1 MKKYLLI
8 ILTSIILANC
18 SSIKKIGFP
27 SFGFGNKKN
36 NFEKY
41 GISEFLWNSSYDTLS
56 KYPNTNS
63 DLKEGFISTDWIIL
77 KKNSNTRFRITVYIL
92 GPDVLEENIEIITD
106 KEVRINGNWTKTM
119 VSSSF
124 NENLKQLII
133 ARAEKLDPQTYGN
146 RY

>member
-18 SSIKKIGFP
+18 SSIKKIGIP

-41 GISEFLWNSSYDTLS
+41 GISEFLWNSSYDILS

-77 KKNSNTRFRITVYIL
+77 KKSPNTRFRITVYIL
-92 GPDVLEENIEIITD
+92 GPNVLEENIEIITD
-106 KEVRINGNWTKTM
+106 KEVRVNGNWTKTM

-124 NENLKQLII
+124 NENLKQLIMS
-133 ARAEKLDPQTYGN
+133 RAEN
-146 RY
+146 

>member
-18 SSIKKIGFP
+18 SAIKKISFP
-27 SFGFGNKKN
+27 SFGFGDKKN

-106 KEVRINGNWTKTM
+106 KEVRVNGNWTKTM

-124 NENLKQLII
+124 NENLKQLIMS
-133 ARAEKLDPQTYGN
+133 RAEN
-146 RY
+146 